1 MLKVSARIQRIHP
14 HWSQLWEKSLSSF
27 RICCKYL
34 VLSILVSWRMEVP
47 SFSPLSGDGRLPL
60 CAKRKINLR
69 RVIFQSKPNDLQ
81 ICAKQKAA
89 FGSACSWHGLKD
101 DRLKVQDVSSLYWDS
116 YGVSWKMK
124 GIFRKSMEE
133 GKMWEVSNPTA
144 IRFLWRRVTRRNA
157 EMCTNVH

>member
-1 MLKVSARIQRIHP
+1 
-14 HWSQLWEKSLSSF
+14 
-27 RICCKYL
+27 
-34 VLSILVSWRMEVP
+34 MEVP

-133 GKMWEVSNPTA
+133 GKAWGVSSSTA
-144 IRFLWRRVTRRNA
+144 IRFLWGRTTRRNA
-157 EMCTNVH
+157 ETCTNVRKCAQTSGNTHKCATSAVRPPNFAVKKRSTWNWNKS